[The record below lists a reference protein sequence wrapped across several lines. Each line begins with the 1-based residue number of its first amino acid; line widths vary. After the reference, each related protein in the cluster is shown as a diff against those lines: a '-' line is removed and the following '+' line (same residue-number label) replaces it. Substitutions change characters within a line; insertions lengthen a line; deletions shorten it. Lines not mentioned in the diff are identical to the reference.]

1 MPLKHFSRKSFKQML
16 KEDDRHIYV
25 YDYEIGRWIEIF
37 LLVYARFCFNMTPRL
52 KYLYYMYLV
61 NLSYSE
67 LGGNIYM

>member
-1 MPLKHFSRKSFKQML
+1 ML
-16 KEDDRHIYV
+16 KEDDRHIYS
-25 YDYEIGRWIEIF
+25 YDYKIGWWIEIF
-37 LLVYARFCFNMTPRL
+37 LLVYARFCFKMTPRL